1 MTYTYMN
8 KDSTQVVKDSTSA
21 QSRAVRKL
29 VCVSF
34 VCIIFMLAEVVGGYI
49 ANSLS
54 IMTDAAHMFS
64 DLCGFGISMASLF
77 ITKRQATRKMSYGY
91 HRAEVL
97 GASLSVLLIWGLT
110 IWLLVEAVK
119 RIINPE
125 EVDGLIMLIV
135 AGAGLLSNIVMGK
148 ILHSHG
154 GGGEDHRVLSHVML
168 HPEDA
173 PRLTSVGR
181 QHRHHDHD
189 HEHHDHE
196 HHDHEHHDHEH
207 HDHEHHDHEHHDHEH
222 HDHEHHDH
230 EHHDH
235 EHTHDHEHGHDH
247 DHKKKA
253 KKGHD
258 HGHSHFGHHHH
269 GHGHDHENM
278 NIRAAL
284 IHVIGDLCQ
293 SIGVTIAGLI
303 IYLKPE
309 LHIIDP
315 ICTFLFSI
323 IVFMTTIPIIKDCV
337 RIIMEATPPEIDSEA
352 LIEEL
357 QVVRIS

>member
-1 MTYTYMN
+1 M
-8 KDSTQVVKDSTSA
+8 KESDHGQKQA
-21 QSRAVRKL
+21 IRKL
-29 VCVSF
+29 ICVSTIC
-34 VCIIFMLAEVVGGYI
+34 VLFMIAEVIGGYL

-64 DLCGFGISMASLF
+64 DLCGFGISMASVF
-77 ITKRQATRKMSYGY
+77 ITKKEATRSMSFGY
-91 HRAEVL
+91 HRAEVI

-110 IWLLVEAVK
+110 IWLLSEAVN
-119 RIINPE
+119 RFINPE

-148 ILHSHG
+148 VLHSHG
-154 GGGEDHRVLSHVML
+154 GHSDDHRVLTHVML
-168 HPEDA
+168 HPEDG
-173 PRLTSVGR
+173 PRLTSLGR
-181 QHRHHDHD
+181 AESIRRATLRRQSRLAGGKMETCHDDHD
-189 HEHHDHE
+189 HHDHE

-207 HDHEHHDHEHHDHEH
+207 HDHEHHDHEHHDHDHEH
-222 HDHEHHDH
+222 HDHDHEHHDH
-230 EHHDH
+230 DHPKGKKAHKHDH
-235 EHTHDHEHGHDH
+235 
-247 DHKKKA
+247 
-253 KKGHD
+253 GHD

-269 GHGHDHENM
+269 GHSHENM

-303 IYLKPE
+303 IFLKPE

-315 ICTFLFSI
+315 ICTLLFSI
-323 IVFMTTIPIIKDCV
+323 IVFLTTVPIIKDCV
-337 RIIMEATPPEIDSEA
+337 KIIMEATPAEINTQD

-357 QVVRIS
+357 KEVKFN